1 MSKIFQALQ
10 KTEQAIAN
18 LEMPIQAPEDG
29 PAAAEAQPPAE
40 GPAEFLEPPPPAS
53 RVRTLPIC
61 LPELSPLMPFD
72 GVHPAAGEQYRI
84 LRTNLLRYPKPLR
97 VLAISSAG
105 SGDGKTLSAI
115 NTAGALAMKPD
126 ITTLLVDG
134 DLRRSSLARALGLP
148 ESPGLAEVIEGEC
161 GLEDALI
168 RTEQFPNLYVLP
180 AGKPQGNPAELLDSP
195 RWREL
200 CATVRE
206 GFRFVVIDTAPVAS
220 VADFDLVEAVC
231 DGVVLVARPDH
242 SNRTLCLKALEKV
255 PKEKLVGVLL
265 NCMEDWWLQP
275 SHGSYYYYAL
285 SSKQ

>member
-1 MSKIFQALQ
+1 VSKIFEALQ
-10 KTEQAIAN
+10 KTEKAIAN
-18 LEMPIQAPEDG
+18 LEMPIQGPKNG
-29 PAAAEAQPPAE
+29 PAAAEAPPPAE
-40 GPAEFLEPPPPAS
+40 VPAEVLEQPARAS

-61 LPELSPLMPFD
+61 LPESSPLLPFD
-72 GVHPAAGEQYRI
+72 GVYPAAGEQYRI

-126 ITTLLVDG
+126 VTTLLMDG
-134 DLRRSSLARALGLP
+134 DLRRSTLARALGLP

-161 GLEDALI
+161 ELDDALI
-168 RTEQFPNLYVLP
+168 RTEQFPNLHVLP
-180 AGKPQGNPAELLDSP
+180 AGKPKGNPAELLDSP

-200 CATVRE
+200 CAAVRE
-206 GFRFVVIDTAPVAS
+206 RFRFVVIDTAPVAS
-220 VADFDLVEAVC
+220 VADFDLIEAVC

-255 PKEKLVGVLL
+255 PREKLVGVLL

-285 SSKQ
+285 ASKK